1 MDSQITKTKQILFH
15 EAFDCRLD
23 TVPLAPLKDDE
34 ICCKAIKSVISV
46 GSETISFRRKFD
58 PEMIRTQEL
67 GYPAG
72 AGYSMAAEIIEVG
85 KKVVDYKV
93 GDIIFAREQHKQHFN
108 INPAFRVTRM
118 PEGIS
123 VDEVCWTTILRAG
136 LFAAMKADIKYGDTV
151 VVLGLGIFG
160 MASLQ
165 FARLLGAGK
174 IIAIDPIQQRTD
186 RALKFGA
193 TEVITA
199 RALNGKFLV
208 RESTAR
214 YNLDK
219 EFENPIRD
227 QLINMNNGKLAD
239 SAIDATAAAEGL
251 SAACV
256 LTRNGGHVALIADPP
271 NITDQHVG
279 SNILLSYLNVH
290 GIFIN
295 MMVENPNEFYPLTIQ
310 GVHEAIYE
318 HIRKGEIN
326 VKEMITDYVSPADP
340 TTVYQSLYEDRSER
354 LGVLYDWSLID

>member
-1 MDSQITKTKQILFH
+1 METRQILFH
-15 EAFDCRLD
+15 DEFDCRLD
-23 TVPLAPLKDDE
+23 SVALDPLKDDE
-34 ICCKAIKSVISV
+34 ICCQAIKSVISV

-67 GYPAG
+67 GHPAG
-72 AGYSMAAEIIEVG
+72 AGYSMAAEVTEVG
-85 KKVVDYKV
+85 KDVLDYKV
-93 GDIIFAREQHKQHFN
+93 GDIVFAREQHKQHFN
-108 INPAFRVTRM
+108 INPAIRVSHM
-118 PEGIS
+118 PEWMS

-136 LFAAMKADIKYGDTV
+136 LFAAMKANVKYSDTV
-151 VVLGLGIFG
+151 VILGLGIFG

-165 FARLLGAGK
+165 FARLLGANK
-174 IIAIDPIQQRTD
+174 IIAIDPVKQRTD

-193 TEVITA
+193 TDVVTA
-199 RALNGKFLV
+199 RALNGKFMV
-208 RESTAR
+208 SESTAQ
-214 YNLDK
+214 YNLNK

-227 QLINMNNGKLAD
+227 QLIQINNGKLAD
-239 SAIDATAAAEGL
+239 CAIDATAAAEGL

-256 LTRNGGHVALIADPP
+256 LTRNGGHIALIADPP

-279 SNILLSYLNVH
+279 SNILLGYLNIH

-295 MMVENPNEFYPLTIQ
+295 MMEEDPNEFYPLTIQ

-326 VKEMITDYVSPADP
+326 VKEMITDTVSPADP

>member
-23 TVPLAPLKDDE
+23 TVLLDPLKDDE

-46 GSETISFRRKFD
+46 GSEAISFRRKFD

-67 GYPAG
+67 GHPAG
-72 AGYSMAAEIIEVG
+72 AGYSMAAEVIGVG
-85 KKVVDYKV
+85 KGVFDYKV
-93 GDIIFAREQHKQHFN
+93 GDTVFAREQHKQHFN
-108 INPAFRVTRM
+108 INPAIRVSRM
-118 PEGIS
+118 PQWMS

-136 LFAAMKADIKYGDTV
+136 LFAAMKADIKYSDTV
-151 VVLGLGIFG
+151 VILGLGVFG

-165 FARLLGAGK
+165 FAKLLGAQK
-174 IIAIDPIQQRTD
+174 IIAIDPIKQRAD
-186 RALKFGA
+186 RALQFGA
-193 TEVITA
+193 TDVITA
-199 RALNGKFLV
+199 RALNGKFMV
-208 RESTAR
+208 SENAAQ
-214 YNLDK
+214 YNLNS

-227 QLINMNNGKLAD
+227 QLIQINNGKLAD

-279 SNILLSYLNVH
+279 SNILLGYLNIH

-295 MMVENPNEFYPLTIQ
+295 MMEENPNAFYPLTLQ

-318 HIRKGEIN
+318 HLRKGQIN
-326 VKEMITDYVSPADP
+326 VKDMITDYVSPADP
-340 TTVYQSLYEDRSER
+340 AAVYQSLYEDRTER